1 MEGSNKM
8 QRLQSLILAALLLAG
23 NAGIAAAQTNY
34 FGMLGGYNFAQ
45 DSDWDASG
53 VVSTVEHEP
62 GYALGAFAGA
72 QTDSGLRYEG
82 ELTFRT
88 NNVDTIAGGLVDGQ
102 VDKLALMVNFL
113 YEFGYGGG
121 GYGYG
126 VGGGEIRPYLGL
138 GGGGVLVHLNDI
150 NTLSAP
156 PLYNDSEYGLAY
168 QFIGGVGFELTTD
181 STFYVDYRYF
191 ATDTIGFTTT
201 SGVPFDAEFADWTV
215 TVGLRTN
222 F

>member
-1 MEGSNKM
+1 M
-8 QRLQSLILAALLLAG
+8 QKLRILTLAALVVVG
-23 NAGIAAAQTNY
+23 GSGAAVAQTNY
-34 FGMLGGYNFAQ
+34 IGMLGGYNLAQ

-88 NNVDTIAGGLVDGQ
+88 NNIDTVGGAFVEGQ
-102 VDKLALMVNFL
+102 VDKLSLMVNFL

-126 VGGGEIRPYLGL
+126 MGGGEIRPYLGL
-138 GGGGVLVHLNDI
+138 GGGGVLVHINDV
-150 NTLSAP
+150 NNLATTSV
-156 PLYNDSEYGLAY
+156 NDSEYGLAY
-168 QFIGGVGFELTTD
+168 QFIGGVGFEVAAD
-181 STFYVDYRYF
+181 STLYVDYRYF
-191 ATDTIGFTTT
+191 ATEKIGFTDTGGT
-201 SGVPFDAEFADWTV
+201 PFDAEFADWTV